1 VKTTVL
7 SHVAPTFPATTV
19 AETADSSPALLGA
32 GDELWL
38 AWADTTSPRAVRFTH
53 GLALSQDAFH
63 AAPTVVIA
71 TDADKVV
78 GLAQLNGRF
87 YVAWSG
93 PGLAVHIASSAD
105 AGKTWS
111 APLTHPTAQTAD
123 GVSLTAHNDALW
135 FAYRDAAWGRATVT
149 SYDPR
154 PGGGF
159 RPVTS
164 LGVPTPSVPAIASV
178 QDPLAWP
185 ALHVAVAAAGGKI
198 VASRCFNNDAGNLA
212 ATLREV
218 AGLAGDAVTLA
229 PLRVNHQPGLAVG
242 VVAQRR
248 TTISTATLIA
258 DPPFFAV
265 QRSDPLSDPGVDLP
279 RMATVDDELFLG
291 YSNLS
296 KRVVAA
302 CYIHACALDPSDPRI
317 NQDCDPDACPP
328 DPRLVCALQPAHS
341 IRWTPATI
349 DNAMK
354 GDLVLSPADG
364 NGVIGTLLGAL
375 TPRQIYDHMG
385 MMVEDQRVIRHCTES
400 KDRLKDKRYYTGVL
414 VVDPAPTDGLRSDH
428 ITYGW
433 PGIIHQTVEDAFYT
447 GLRGPYNEQWAPPPT
462 LGGPSLVSTK
472 EFLSVSPGEREGKY
486 PDNWNALMFYDPE
499 ENFTADPYRYTI
511 RNLPKDPALRKSDA
525 FPDGELLW
533 PIVVR
538 PPLDAEEA
546 LPWVRPL
553 LHRVADASLA
563 LKAHYRFY
571 CYTRSAISIDG
582 SKDPPPAGAPYW
594 STITQPVRVEDPP
607 PPPPPVD
614 PSNPGNVPDAPE
626 PTFHTEHIPIGGVDW
641 AVGTHPMVCSTFVW
655 AAVRA
660 AEKEL
665 GRKIV
670 LEGPIEPLDNSGK
683 PHRALGSQDGLYAY
697 SEKERQDSASTL
709 HAALVRQVHE
719 SLEEQAS
726 GFIGLVADFF
736 AWTSD
741 IADDVA
747 TQNVNAFAVDR
758 ADETDDQLYESPGE
772 GDSVGPDDILLNWDA
787 PNGADREGFRGLYGD
802 QVPALLVQGAYTWAA
817 DFKYQLASGM
827 AHTRVRMNFTDPTTG
842 LPRLVRALVTL
853 GCEVGHTNAHGV
865 FSALVGAAMTV
876 IKANAWDTVLGVW
889 LKHESTHDLHEGINI
904 LDLNLEAPPLWRR
917 RITWFGETR
926 IYHNPDIGDKQQ
938 RTEPFASSTVL
949 AWDPDVMS
957 NSPPANV
964 VDYMT
969 HVTIGG
975 GSVHFDEH
983 YVTYAFEV
991 HLQSDGSIV
1000 YDGICDFFVDGDRQ
1014 DDQRRTF
1021 NGTIALDG
1029 SKIFKYEVT
1038 HDAFLD
1044 SHDYGRVVL
1053 TVQNVWAKY

>member
-1 VKTTVL
+1 MKTTVL
-7 SHVAPTFPATTV
+7 SYIKPTVPATTV
-19 AETADSSPALLGA
+19 TESADSSPALLGA
-32 GDELWL
+32 GDDLWL
-38 AWADTTSPRAVRFTH
+38 AWADTKSPRAVHFTH
-53 GLALSQDAFH
+53 GLALTQDAFQE
-63 AAPTVVIA
+63 APTIVVA
-71 TDADKVV
+71 TGADRVV
-78 GLAQLNGRF
+78 GLALLNGKF

-111 APLTHPTAQTAD
+111 APLTHPSAQTAD
-123 GVSLTAHNDALW
+123 GVSLTAHDSALYL
-135 FAYRDAAWGRATVT
+135 AYRDAAMGHAAVT

-159 RPVTS
+159 GPVTP
-164 LGVPTPSVPAIASV
+164 LGVPTRSVPAIASV

-185 ALHVAVAAAGGKI
+185 ALHVAVATGDVKI
-198 VASRCFNNDAGNLA
+198 VASRCFNNDVGDLA
-212 ATLREV
+212 AAFREV

-229 PLRVNHQPGLAVG
+229 PLRVNHQPGMAVG
-242 VVAQRR
+242 VVSHRR
-248 TTISTATLIA
+248 STISTATLIP
-258 DPPFFAV
+258 DPPFFTV
-265 QRSDPLSDPGVDLP
+265 QRSDPLGDPGVDLP

-296 KRVVAA
+296 KEVMAA
-302 CYIHACALDPSDPRI
+302 CYIHACTLDPSDSRI

-328 DPRLVCALQPAHS
+328 DPRLVCALQPSHS

-375 TPRQIYDHMG
+375 TPPQIYDHMG
-385 MMVEDQRVIRHCTES
+385 MMVENRRVIRHCTES

-414 VVDPAPTDGLRSDH
+414 VVAPAPTDGLRSDH

-447 GLRGPYNEQWAPPPT
+447 GLRGPYNEDWAGSPT
-462 LGGPSLVSTK
+462 LGGPPLVSMK

-486 PDNWNALMFYDPE
+486 PGNWDALKFYDPE
-499 ENFTADPYRYTI
+499 ENFTAEPYRYTI
-511 RNLPKDPALRKSDA
+511 RNLPKDPARRKSA
-525 FPDGELLW
+525 EFPDGELLW

-538 PPLDAEEA
+538 PTLDAEER

-553 LHRVADASLA
+553 LHRVADASLG

-594 STITQPVRVEDPP
+594 STIKQPVTVEDPP
-607 PPPPPVD
+607 APLPPVD
-614 PSNPGNVPDAPE
+614 PNDPGNLPDIPE
-626 PTFHTEHIPIGGVDW
+626 PTSHTEYIPIGGVDW

-660 AEKEL
+660 AEKGL
-665 GRKIV
+665 GRKIA
-670 LEGPIEPLDNSGK
+670 LEGPIEPLNNTGG
-683 PHRALGSQDGLYAY
+683 PHRALGSQDGLYNY
-697 SEKERQDSASTL
+697 TEKERQDSAVTL

-719 SLEEQAS
+719 SLEEEQS
-726 GFIGLVADFF
+726 GIVGLIADFF

-747 TQNVNAFAVDR
+747 TQNVNAFALDR
-758 ADETDDQLYESPGE
+758 ADEVDDQLYESPGD
-772 GDSVGPDDILLNWDA
+772 GDSVAPDDILLQWDA
-787 PNGADREGFRGLYGD
+787 PNGADGEGFRGLYGD

-817 DFKYQLASGM
+817 DFKYQLANGM

-842 LPRLVRALVTL
+842 MPRLVRALVTL
-853 GCEVGHTNAHGV
+853 GCESSYTNAHGI
-865 FSALVGAAMTV
+865 FSALVGAGMAV
-876 IKANAWDTVLGVW
+876 IKANAWDPVLGVW
-889 LKHESTHDLHEGINI
+889 LKHESTHDLHEGINN

-926 IYHNPDIGDKQQ
+926 IYHNPDVGAKQQ
-938 RTEPFASSTVL
+938 RTSPFASSTVL

-957 NSPPANV
+957 HNPPANV

-969 HVTIGG
+969 HVRIDGA
-975 GSVHFDEH
+975 SVHFGDH
-983 YVTYAFEV
+983 YVTYVFEV
-991 HLQSDGSIV
+991 HLQSDGSLV
-1000 YDGICDFFVDGDRQ
+1000 YDGICDFYVDGDRQ
-1014 DDQRRTF
+1014 EDQSRTF
-1021 NGTIALDG
+1021 NGTILPED
-1029 SKIFKYEVT
+1029 SMTFKYEVT